1 MAQTT
6 SSQFTLNLR
15 DVIKGLI
22 VSVITPIF
30 TIMMQSINEGSL
42 TFNWKAIWM
51 SSLGAG
57 LAYILK
63 NFLTPSQV
71 RITDPEVVK
80 SIKEGDSAVKIQDTS
95 TGTLS
100 DVK

>member
-22 VSVITPIF
+22 VAVITPVF
-30 TIMMQSINEGSL
+30 TIMLNSINAGSL
-42 TFNWKAIWM
+42 TFNWRQIWM
-51 SSLGAG
+51 TAVGAM
-57 LAYILK
+57 LAYFLK

-80 SIKEGDSAVKIQDTS
+80 SVKEGEAAVKIQDTS